1 MDNFTKKKLKKPKE
15 IISDAKEGKFSLI
28 KREFNLKKS
37 KKTIKNMSED
47 GKELKSKID
56 ELKEAHEKLIDRNSE
71 EKKDFIKSKKPK
83 KRL

>member
-37 KKTIKNMSED
+37 KKTINEISQD
-47 GKELKSKID
+47 GKELKVKLD
-56 ELKEAHEKLIDRNSE
+56 ELKEAHEKLVDRNSE
-71 EKKDFIKSKKPK
+71 EKKEFIQSRKPR
-83 KRL
+83 KR